1 MSDGYASALARLSR
15 VPGVRAAFIVET
27 DAGVPVVGDVSADV
41 DGTAV
46 AALAAALFQRT
57 SQASEMVGLGGLE
70 TFQLQALGG
79 HLLIAGAGDL
89 AVAALVEANAQ
100 IGMVRMEAR
109 RAVDAVRALTGEAAP
124 EVDGA

>member
-1 MSDGYASALARLSR
+1 MTDAFAVALSRLSR
-15 VPGVRAAFIVET
+15 VPGVRAAFIVEA
-27 DAGVPVVGDVSADV
+27 DAGVPVVADVSADV

-57 SQASEMVGLGGLE
+57 SQASELVGLGGLE

-89 AVAALVEANAQ
+89 AVAVLLESNAQ
-100 IGMVRMEAR
+100 LGMVRMEAR
-109 RAVDAVRALTGEAAP
+109 RAVDAVRALTGEPAA